1 VADHADAGSGGDLV
15 SPLARLRRIVQ
26 PGPGHRRAG
35 RPRPVKPTPT
45 NLMRP
50 EEAMVNDLAYC
61 PAEERETLHAFLR
74 LGGRQCWT
82 CRTVTTDPTP
92 PGGVE

>member
-1 VADHADAGSGGDLV
+1 M

-26 PGPGHRRAG
+26 PGHGHRRKGARTTG
-35 RPRPVKPTPT
+35 CPEETVPLRV
-45 NLMRP
+45 LMRP
-50 EEAMVNDLAYC
+50 TEAMVNDIAWC

-82 CRTVTTDPTP
+82 CRTVTVDPTP

>member
-1 VADHADAGSGGDLV
+1 M

-26 PGPGHRRAG
+26 PGPGHRRKGARTG
-35 RPRPVKPTPT
+35 CPEETVPLRTLLRPV
-45 NLMRP
+45 
-50 EEAMVNDLAYC
+50 EAMVNDVAYC
-61 PAEERETLHAFLR
+61 PAEERERLHAFLAT
-74 LGGRQCWT
+74 GGRVCWT

>member
-1 VADHADAGSGGDLV
+1 M

-26 PGPGHRRAG
+26 TGPGHRRKGTAH
-35 RPRPVKPTPT
+35 TPCPDYT
-45 NLMRP
+45 VPLRVLMRP
-50 EEAMVNDLAYC
+50 TESLVNDMAWC

-82 CRTVTTDPTP
+82 CRTVTVDPTP
-92 PGGVE
+92 PGGAE